1 MMEMSQKKVVIHA
14 AWSGEHGYDA
24 LFIYAE
30 EMRRYNNQKTVTKF
44 PFQTYS
50 DHPFVIPEAE
60 LKKNVHIILGRLA
73 TEGYETPFLFPTS
86 GGLPLPSPELI
97 PEYRDKEFREAG
109 LSLWIIPGLLTT
121 PGRAMKA
128 LIKMDLSN
136 QEVQPGRSL
145 LFWRSL
151 SLFGLK
157 LISMGYLVPGLSGW
171 QVKIQGP
178 FVQEYESLLLNAPK
192 NLLASS
198 TIWKRGDLDAVFRRF
213 LNAGATELAATHF
226 SETDSYTSTLFSD
239 QKGRKA
245 TTGEWIRHLGKS
257 RIQELRKNKIPKQIK
272 DWFSDPA
279 GDSSSTIIMNLNEP
293 QDGDEWSVSFSVKTP
308 KGLFLP
314 EELEESLPEL
324 YHLFGDLKS
333 RMETQLASAARIF
346 PPILREEGKLTE
358 EEVLD
363 LLTKKGDK
371 LLASGVTLELPAWC
385 RRGVTAPQLNMRTSD
400 GSGVINLSDLLD
412 FDWTVSLGDEITL
425 TPDEFQKLVDQK
437 RPLIRLRDRWILL
450 SPEDLT
456 IAAKTI
462 PKKGRLTLAEAM
474 QFAMGESPE
483 GWKETAITFP
493 RELEERVYR
502 LFRKEAISPLDE
514 PEGFSGELRHYQKIG
529 AAWLQM
535 LDESGMGGCLA
546 DDMGLGKTIQVI
558 AYLLERG
565 ARLGPIGY
573 SPILIV
579 TPMSVLGT
587 WKREFR
593 RFAPDLRCDIHH
605 GTERRRED
613 AFEAFVKENEIIL
626 TSYALLVR
634 DFEMISRIHWKVVIL
649 DEAQNIKNPASKQ
662 SRAARKIHAE
672 IRFALTGTP
681 IENRLSE
688 LWSIMEFLNPGYLG
702 SHERFQKRFAVPIE
716 KGRSETKAEI
726 LKRIISPFLL
736 RRMKTDEGIAA
747 DLPEK
752 METKVYCRITTEQ
765 AAAYQAVVDTLIQDL
780 NTLRGFAKRGRILAT
795 LTKLKQ
801 VCNHPDLLHPRPEL
815 TEGRSGKIERLYEIL
830 QEILDNGEKALIFT
844 QYASFGQLI
853 REDLTRVFQ
862 CPVLFLSG
870 KTTRSKREEMIQQFQ
885 SVGGPPLFVLSLKA
899 GGTGITLTHATHVIH
914 LDRWWN
920 PAVEN
925 QATDRTYRIGQ
936 KENVQIHLMISEGTI
951 EEKIDLLLEE
961 KKKLAEA
968 VIGGGEDWIG
978 ELSDDDIKA
987 LIRLER
993 N

>member
-1 MMEMSQKKVVIHA
+1 MTPPKVVIHA
-14 AWSGEHGYDA
+14 VWSNEHGSDS
-24 LFIYAE
+24 LFMYAE
-30 EMRRYNNQKTVTKF
+30 ERRRYDPQKKVTQI
-44 PFQTYS
+44 PFQRYS
-50 DHPFVIPEAE
+50 DHPFLIPLTG
-60 LKKNVHIILGRLA
+60 LKKNLTAIFGRIA
-73 TEGYETPFLFPTS
+73 TKGYETAILFPTRD
-86 GGLPLPSPELI
+86 GLPLPSPELR
-97 PEYRDKEFREAG
+97 PEYRDEDLGGVG
-109 LSLWIIPGLLTT
+109 LSVWVTPGHSIST
-121 PGRAMKA
+121 GRAMKI
-128 LIKMDLSN
+128 LINMNLSS

-145 LFWRSL
+145 LYWRSL

-157 LISMGYLVPGLSGW
+157 LISLGYLVPGLDGW

-178 FVQEYESLLLNAPK
+178 FIQEYEHLLLNAPK
-192 NLLASS
+192 NLLAESI
-198 TIWKRGDLDAVFRRF
+198 TWKKGDLDRVFRRF
-213 LNAGATELAATHF
+213 LNAGATEFAGAYF
-226 SETDSYTSTLFSD
+226 SETDSYTSTRLSD
-239 QKGRKA
+239 PKRRRVRPE
-245 TTGEWIRHLGKS
+245 EWISTLGET
-257 RIQELRKNKIPKQIK
+257 RIHDVSTHKIPKQIR
-272 DWFSDPA
+272 DWLDDRT
-279 GDSSSTIIMNLNEP
+279 GDSSAAIVMSLNEP
-293 QDGDEWSVSFSVKTP
+293 QEGEQWRVSFSVKSPT
-308 KGLFLP
+308 GLFSP
-314 EELEESLPEL
+314 EEPEAPDL
-324 YHLFGDLKS
+324 YHLFGDLRTK
-333 RMETQLASAARIF
+333 MKTTIASAARVY
-346 PPILREEGKLTE
+346 PPILREGGELTE
-358 EEVLD
+358 DEVID

-400 GSGVINLSDLLD
+400 GSGVLSLSDLLD

-425 TPDEFQKLVDQK
+425 TPDEFQRLVDQK

-450 SPEDLT
+450 SPDDLA

-462 PKKGRLTLAEAM
+462 PKRGRLTLAEAM

-483 GWKETAITFP
+483 GWMETAITFP
-493 RELEERVYR
+493 RELEERVHR
-502 LFRKEAISPLDE
+502 LFRKEAIKPLNE
-514 PEGFSGELRHYQKIG
+514 PEEFSGELRHYQKIG
-529 AAWLQM
+529 AAWLLM
-535 LDESGMGGCLA
+535 LDEACMGGCLA

-558 AYLLERG
+558 AYLLERRAKEG
-565 ARLGPIGY
+565 AENH
-573 SPILIV
+573 SPILII

-587 WKREFR
+587 WKREIK
-593 RFAPDLRCDIHH
+593 RFAPTLRCDIHH

-613 AFEAFVKENEIIL
+613 TFTAFVKENEIIL

-662 SRAARKIHAE
+662 SRAARKIRSD

-681 IENRLSE
+681 IENRLAE

-702 SHERFQKRFAVPIE
+702 SHERFQKRFAIPIE
-716 KGRSETKAEI
+716 KGKSERKAEI

-752 METKVYCRITTEQ
+752 MESKVYCRITTEQ
-765 AAAYQAVVDTLIQDL
+765 AVAYQAVVDTLIQDL
-780 NTLRGFAKRGRILAT
+780 DTLHGFAKRGRILAT
-795 LTKLKQ
+795 LTRLKQ
-801 VCNHPDLLHPRPEL
+801 VCNHPDLLHPHPEL

-844 QYASFGQLI
+844 QYASFGELI
-853 REDLTRVFQ
+853 RDDLRRMFS
-862 CPVLFLSG
+862 CEVLFLSG
-870 KTTRSKREEMIQQFQ
+870 KTTRSRREEMIHQFQ
-885 SVGGPPLFVLSLKA
+885 SVGGPPLFILSLKA

-951 EEKIDLLLEE
+951 EEKIDLLLEG
-961 KKKLAEA
+961 KKRLAEA

-978 ELSDDDIKA
+978 ELSDDEIKT
-987 LIRLER
+987 LLRLER
-993 N
+993 CG